1 MTPSSMHGDFASA
14 FTPLDH
20 GMMTP
25 QHPSIDQI
33 ESIPNLPVD
42 QVSHILNGT
51 EMDGF
56 ANMGYDDS
64 HQIGGAGMSERVPC
78 DWNDDYD
85 FPPSVVAPVS
95 TKPVNASF
103 ALHQSFDLN
112 AFCPHSKQQP
122 GDEQMENETDEQ
134 FEERVLNKR
143 AAQMFFS
150 VRSRFQK
157 QDSLL
162 LSDMTYRNNRKQVIY
177 CVVS

>member
-1 MTPSSMHGDFASA
+1 MTPVSLHGDYASA

-42 QVSHILNGT
+42 QVSSILNGT

-64 HQIGGAGMSERVPC
+64 HQIGGAGMSERIAS

-95 TKPVNASF
+95 ISA
-103 ALHQSFDLN
+103 
-112 AFCPHSKQQP
+112 HSVAHRMISMP
-122 GDEQMENETDEQ
+122 RYNP
-134 FEERVLNKR
+134 
-143 AAQMFFS
+143 FS
-150 VRSRFQK
+150 
-157 QDSLL
+157 
-162 LSDMTYRNNRKQVIY
+162 
-177 CVVS
+177 

>member
-1 MTPSSMHGDFASA
+1 MTPNSLHGDFAAA

-95 TKPVNASF
+95 TKMSVLWFN
-103 ALHQSFDLN
+103 LN
-112 AFCPHSKQQP
+112 TIIELSK
-122 GDEQMENETDEQ
+122 
-134 FEERVLNKR
+134 
-143 AAQMFFS
+143 FF
-150 VRSRFQK
+150 RTK
-157 QDSLL
+157 
-162 LSDMTYRNNRKQVIY
+162 
-177 CVVS
+177 